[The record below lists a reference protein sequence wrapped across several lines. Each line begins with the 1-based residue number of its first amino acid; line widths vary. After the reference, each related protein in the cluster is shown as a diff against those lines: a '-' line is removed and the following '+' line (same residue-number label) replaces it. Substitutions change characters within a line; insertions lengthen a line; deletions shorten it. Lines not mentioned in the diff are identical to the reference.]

1 MTKLSSQG
9 EFYACSF
16 AVMADLQAHRAEVH
30 ALAHIFLDTACSTSV
45 LVSIDAKTPTYA
57 QQFPQDSQ
65 LTRIPL
71 ISL

>member
-30 ALAHIFLDTACSTSV
+30 ALAHILGTACSTIV
-45 LVSIDAKTPTYA
+45 LVSIDAKAPASA
-57 QQFPQDSQ
+57 QQVSQD
-65 LTRIPL
+65 L
-71 ISL
+71 

>member
-30 ALAHIFLDTACSTSV
+30 ALAHIFGHGM
-45 LVSIDAKTPTYA
+45 
-57 QQFPQDSQ
+57 
-65 LTRIPL
+65 
-71 ISL
+71 